1 MDEINIII
9 NYQAGIFSI
18 LSLGLMIAMEYAFY
32 NNLKSFTISDS
43 FNISKFISDENNY
56 EVHFPNDLFNNYLD
70 ITHIYRINYE
80 LARETIKKFK
90 LKQEIIDIA
99 LDFKNKFDIN
109 ENTLGLH
116 IRLTDMNV
124 LHTYSKLTLDDY
136 IKKINQVLE
145 ENPNIDNILIA
156 SDNYESIYKIIS
168 HFENIN
174 IRVNYLPDLC
184 RSATAE
190 NSLEWTEK
198 QIWYL
203 ENKDETIKKKF
214 IIDSFIDML
223 CLSYCSYLIYRISN
237 YANFAI
243 LYSDSLKQTYKMD

>member
-18 LSLGLMIAMEYAFY
+18 LSLGLMIAMEYAYY

-145 ENPNIDNILIA
+145 ENSVSFKWHKSDVILVDNRFVLHSRKTFVPPRRILA
-156 SDNYESIYKIIS
+156 AL
-168 HFENIN
+168 FE
-174 IRVNYLPDLC
+174 
-184 RSATAE
+184 
-190 NSLEWTEK
+190 
-198 QIWYL
+198 
-203 ENKDETIKKKF
+203 
-214 IIDSFIDML
+214 
-223 CLSYCSYLIYRISN
+223 
-237 YANFAI
+237 
-243 LYSDSLKQTYKMD
+243 